1 MHVPTMSRADLEI
14 AILDDDMLYDTLE
27 YKHESAEDYLISLST
42 EELRELLSEW
52 VIENNETY

>member
-27 YKHESAEDYLISLST
+27 NKHESAEDYLISLST

-52 VIENNETY
+52 VIENNENY